1 MTFAGLETVRRLK
14 IMNPIALGMVALGV
28 VLLVVGLLL
37 VAKRSKVTGI
47 AISLLGLGTAA
58 APFVITFF
66 LFR

>member
-1 MTFAGLETVRRLK
+1 
-14 IMNPIALGMVALGV
+14 MNPIALGMVALGA
-28 VLLVVGLLL
+28 LLLGLGLLL
-37 VAKRSKVTGI
+37 VAKHRKATGI